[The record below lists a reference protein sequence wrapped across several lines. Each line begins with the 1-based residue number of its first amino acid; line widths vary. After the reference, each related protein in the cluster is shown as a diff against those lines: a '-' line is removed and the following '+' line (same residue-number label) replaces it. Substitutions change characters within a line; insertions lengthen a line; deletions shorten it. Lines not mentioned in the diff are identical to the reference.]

1 MNTETYTKEIIT
13 LLAQKYGFDAEIAIE
28 DMIGTKVT
36 TKDKV
41 FPEKSVASSAASKKE
56 KKVLPWVGVVIEGN
70 CRGLRWSHGLHTQ
83 CRNEVSSGE
92 LCKTCNKNG
101 SRYGRVEDRL
111 KVGILEYVDP
121 KGKKTEAF
129 INVAERLNIS
139 IEEANR
145 EVMEC
150 FGCEIPKEHLVKKK
164 KRRGRPKKSPVVH
177 DSDEDTYTKK
187 KPGRPK
193 KSKKMIKTVG
203 DDIIDDLIAES
214 NTPMA
219 TEETSVKKI
228 LENLSTTM
236 SEIIHNMDKIL
247 VSDETEVTEFIWEG
261 VKYWRDDEDQLY
273 DPDTQEQVGT
283 YDSINDSVILI

>member
-13 LLAQKYGFDAEIAIE
+13 LLAEKYGFDAKIAIE
-28 DMIGTKVT
+28 DMIGIKVI
-36 TKDKV
+36 TKDKES
-41 FPEKSVASSAASKKE
+41 PEKSVACSVVSKKE
-56 KKVLPWVGVVIEGN
+56 RKVMPLPWVGVVIEGN

-83 CRNEVSSGE
+83 CRSEVSSGE

-101 SRYGRVEDRL
+101 CRYGRVEDRL

-203 DDIIDDLIAES
+203 DDIIDDIIAES

-219 TEETSVKKI
+219 LPIEETSLKKI
-228 LENLSTTM
+228 LENLS
-236 SEIIHNMDKIL
+236 
-247 VSDETEVTEFIWEG
+247 
-261 VKYWRDDEDQLY
+261 
-273 DPDTQEQVGT
+273 
-283 YDSINDSVILI
+283 